1 MNAVKHT
8 SVTGWLRRN
17 ANWIL
22 LFFNLTGVVIL
33 VGASLVLYY
42 YFVWSPEGKVPL
54 YHAIQRTIDVYSLG
68 RRLEEYRGKFGNYPC
83 VADTPACDWQREL
96 AKVNPS
102 EPLPNDPKTGQSYV
116 YLADESISAVAARMY
131 RAPFTSICLKHGG
144 ETIWL
149 VYYGGHKTASLVC
162 GGSVGKNLL
171 RPEPALGRP
180 PPSPTARP
188 DSP

>member
-1 MNAVKHT
+1 M
-8 SVTGWLRRN
+8 
-17 ANWIL
+17 
-22 LFFNLTGVVIL
+22 
-33 VGASLVLYY
+33 LYY

-162 GGSVGKNLL
+162 GG
-171 RPEPALGRP
+171 
-180 PPSPTARP
+180 TTTIP
-188 DSP
+188 DSQAGLPARQASSPLTCTMHTLYKRVWNELNLALDLGLSLEERSARHPDHQEAAR